1 MYQCQLLGCDCTI
14 VVLDVTT
21 GEKLGQWH
29 KGSLFFLQLHV
40 SLQLSQSK
48 TFENTFPMSR
58 FKTKKKHVP
67 VWTINYMLIL
77 VIISNTKWL
86 WKLLLLHLHTA
97 VDKEKSGEW
106 GTAHRG
112 KFWRLIPIFRVTHEV
127 SRVPVRVSC
136 SWGKAIKK
144 LIGKRREEKRGLA
157 IPLWFLANEFSWH
170 AGETV
175 MIGLLVF
182 PTL

>member
-1 MYQCQLLGCDCTI
+1 MKT
-14 VVLDVTT
+14 
-21 GEKLGQWH
+21 
-29 KGSLFFLQLHV
+29 
-40 SLQLSQSK
+40 LSQCLGL
-48 TFENTFPMSR
+48 
-58 FKTKKKHVP
+58 KKKHVS
-67 VWTINYMLIL
+67 VWTINYMFIL
-77 VIISNTKWL
+77 VIIFNIKWL

-97 VDKEKSGEW
+97 VDQKSGEW

-112 KFWRLIPIFRVTHEV
+112 KFWRSIPIFRVTHEL

-136 SWGKAIKK
+136 FLGQSNKE

-157 IPLWFLANEFSWH
+157 IPLLFLANEFSWH
-170 AGETV
+170 AGEMM